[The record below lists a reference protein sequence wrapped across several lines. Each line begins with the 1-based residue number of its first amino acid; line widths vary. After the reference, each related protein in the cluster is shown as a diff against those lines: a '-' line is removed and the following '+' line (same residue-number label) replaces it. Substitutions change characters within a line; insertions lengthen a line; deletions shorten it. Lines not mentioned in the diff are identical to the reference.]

1 MSHVCGAG
9 SCPYFAACSAL
20 RSSCN
25 VCCGNGAGCGRA
37 TPAFFVAGR
46 RVTSANA
53 WPISMSPS
61 ACFFAPSARLWLP
74 LARRVAF
81 GVSARTRARASSSM
95 ERRSESFAI
104 VNVSADAFEIGFGVE
119 RGHASRAGG
128 RHRLPI
134 HMIGNIA
141 CGKHTRHRRRGRVA
155 LAAALDADIA
165 AGHVEL
171 TLEDLRIRR
180 VADRDENALHRQLV
194 GSVALEVA
202 YAHAGPARFVAD
214 DIIDHT

>member
-1 MSHVCGAG
+1 MAKLSD
-9 SCPYFAACSAL
+9 L
-20 RSSCN
+20 RSMLDEARAR
-25 VCCGNGAGCGRA
+25 VRVDTPKTAQRVNGSNKRMLGAKKHADGDIDIGHAFADVTRLPATKKAGVARPQ
-37 TPAFFVAGR
+37 PA
-46 RVTSANA
+46 
-53 WPISMSPS
+53 
-61 ACFFAPSARLWLP
+61 P

-180 VADRDENALHRQLV
+180 VADRDENA
-194 GSVALEVA
+194 
-202 YAHAGPARFVAD
+202 
-214 DIIDHT
+214 